1 MKADDRTLAL
11 NRKYNYLLHVN
22 RVLGSKSRID
32 THKPKMFKHLP

>member
-1 MKADDRTLAL
+1 MKAVNPTVEL

-32 THKPKMFKHLP
+32 YNKPKMFKNLP